1 MKSGIRDRRVD
12 ISVLLEIK
20 IKLLA
25 MAKAVALAT
34 VFETISSGLKP
45 KKRIHL
51 GLFRTISSIG
61 FLLDATAVSLKLK
74 GAGCHF

>member
-1 MKSGIRDRRVD
+1 
-12 ISVLLEIK
+12 
-20 IKLLA
+20 

-51 GLFRTISSIG
+51 GLFRTISSISILG
-61 FLLDATAVSLKLK
+61 NTPGESKSDAHAKATLVGGGGATETALLAPT
-74 GAGCHF
+74 